1 MGVLV
6 VGRDEFDVV
15 MPEGVDG
22 PAGESG
28 DGLGV
33 GAPAVAVGLGG
44 GDDAASWHAALDGV
58 AHGFL
63 VAKRSRVARE
73 HQVKRNDAHTNAMS
87 TVYSASK
94 YRKRSAEEPPMLQN
108 TSNKPRGTPVEP

>member
-33 GAPAVAVGLGG
+33 GSPAVAVGLCG

-63 VAKRSRVARE
+63 VAKRSRVARG
-73 HQVKRNDAHTNAMS
+73 HQVKRNDAHADTVS
-87 TVYSASK
+87 TMYSASK
-94 YRKRSAEEPPMLQN
+94 YRKRSAAEGPMLQN
-108 TSNKPRGTPVEP
+108 TSNSTKKTPVEP

>member
-1 MGVLV
+1 MLV

-63 VAKRSRVARE
+63 VAKRSRVARG
-73 HQVKRNDAHTNAMS
+73 HQVKRNDAHADTVS
-87 TVYSASK
+87 TVHSASK
-94 YRKRSAEEPPMLQN
+94 YRKQPAAEGPMLQN
-108 TSNKPRGTPVEP
+108 TSNEPRGAPVEP